1 MVVKDEAKDFE
12 PIPTGVQQAVCSAI
26 HDLGMQE
33 GYGGKPSHKL
43 AIVWE
48 LDERRTEGEFAGQRF
63 IVCKTYTATLNE
75 RSNLSKDLESWRG
88 KAFTPDERDG
98 FELDVLL
105 GVNCNLNLVEKANS
119 SGRKFVNVASITGL
133 HKGQHKLKPEQ
144 PGYMPSWIAGLI
156 NGENG
161 VPSADDFDDDIPF

>member
-1 MVVKDEAKDFE
+1 MVVKDEARDFE

-33 GYGGKPSHKL
+33 GFAGKPTHKL

-48 LDERRTEGEFAGQRF
+48 LEERRTEGEFAGTRF
-63 IVCKTYTATLNE
+63 IVCKTYTASLNE

-88 KAFTPDERDG
+88 KAFTPDERTG

-105 GVNCNLNLVEKANS
+105 GVNCNLNLVEKTSN
-119 SGRKFVNVASITGL
+119 SGRTFVNVASITGL
-133 HKGQHKLKPEQ
+133 HKGQKRMKPDQ
-144 PGYMPSWIAGLI
+144 PGYMPQWIARMVGED
-156 NGENG
+156 NGIPGPDE
-161 VPSADDFDDDIPF
+161 FDDDIPF